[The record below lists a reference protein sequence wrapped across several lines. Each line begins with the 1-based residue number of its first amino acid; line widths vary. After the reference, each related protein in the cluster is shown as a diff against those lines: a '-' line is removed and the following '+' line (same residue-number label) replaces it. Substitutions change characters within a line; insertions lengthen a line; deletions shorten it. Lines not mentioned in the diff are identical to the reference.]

1 MKILVTGA
9 TGGLG
14 SLIVNN
20 LLSRGFDV
28 IATSRDH
35 EKAKLSDFYPKVKY
49 ISYDIN
55 EVSDVNLFEYFEK
68 PDSVIHAAWEKLNE
82 YKNEIHIT
90 VLLENHKKFIL
101 NLMKNGLKDFN
112 CIGTCYEYGLREGV
126 LVEDFKPEPTV
137 AYSIAKNLLRE
148 FLEREIVN
156 YKMTYKWIRVFYV
169 FGEVKGRKN
178 LYTQLIS
185 AIQNGEKTFNMSG
198 GEQVRDFLSSEEI
211 ADIIVRIS
219 IQNKVTGLINCCS
232 GKPVKL
238 KDYIIDFLKRNN
250 YNIELNLG
258 YYPYTDYEP
267 METWGDIK
275 KMKSA
280 LSEGMEVK

>member
-1 MKILVTGA
+1 MKVLVTGA

-20 LLSRGFDV
+20 LLSRGINV
-28 IATSRDH
+28 IATSRNE
-35 EKAKLSDFYPKVKY
+35 EKAKLSDFYSKVKF
-49 ISYDIN
+49 IPYDIN
-55 EVSDVNLFEYFEK
+55 GKDDINLFEYFEK
-68 PDSVIHAAWEKLNE
+68 PDSVIHAAWEKLDQ
-82 YKNEIHIT
+82 YKNEIHVT
-90 VLLENHKKFIL
+90 ELLENHKKFVS

-148 FLEREIVN
+148 FVEQEN
-156 YKMTYKWIRVFYV
+156 QKYKIDYKWIRVFYV

-178 LYTQLIS
+178 LYTQLIT
-185 AIQNGEKTFNMSG
+185 AVKNGEKSFNMSG
-198 GEQVRDFLSSEEI
+198 GEQIRDFLSSEEI

-238 KDYIIDFLKRNN
+238 KNYIMEFLKRNN
-250 YNIELNLG
+250 YSIDLNLG

-267 METWGDIK
+267 METWGDTK
-275 KMKSA
+275 KMERA
-280 LSEGMEVK
+280 LN